1 MSTLC
6 WNGVGLTTPEDWEP
20 SALERDGFVM
30 ARGDMPLCEL
40 KWRVVHGSFSFKKHL
55 KRLSKGNKGAEM
67 RPLPEDETP
76 DSWAQSMQRL
86 EQSGLHGW
94 SFFWKGPGHNGMGAM
109 LHNPATGL
117 AVLAQFFIRGQH
129 DLDVASEVLSSFRD
143 HSSGKTTPW
152 TMFGLTARVPSQFV
166 LDTFSF
172 KPGHYRVSYW
182 LPATKKGERLP
193 PGKGKGV
200 SLVFD
205 RYAPASVFLKGTT
218 LEAWVADNLEGAPK
232 SGNGIQ
238 RKDRHVIW
246 DVTEKTSLL
255 RRVLGREVH
264 NRGRAWIVDDETAVL
279 GVHARGSIAVPADQ
293 FNGICE
299 SYGIV

>member
-1 MSTLC
+1 M
-6 WNGVGLTTPEDWEP
+6 PKDWEP

-40 KWRVVHGSFSFKKHL
+40 KWRVVQGSFSFKKHL

-67 RPLPEDETP
+67 RPLPDDETP
-76 DSWAQSMQRL
+76 GSWAQAVQKL
-86 EQSGLHGW
+86 EQSGLLAA
-94 SFFWKGPGHNGMGAM
+94 SFFWKGLGHDGMGAM

-117 AVLAQFFIRGQH
+117 AVLVQFFIRGQH

-143 HSSGKTTPW
+143 HTNGKTIPW
-152 TMFGLTARVPSQFV
+152 TMFGLTARVPSSYV

-200 SLVFD
+200 SLIFD
-205 RYAPASVFLKGTT
+205 RYAPASVFLKGTS
-218 LEAWVADNLEGAPK
+218 LEAWVADNMDGVPK
-232 SGNGIQ
+232 SLNVVESGE
-238 RKDRHVIW
+238 RRMDW
-246 DVTEKTSLL
+246 DVIEKTSLV

-264 NRGRAWIVDDETAVL
+264 SRGRVWVAGDETALL
-279 GVHARGSIAVPADQ
+279 GVHTRGNLPMSADQ